1 MFLQAVPKF
10 DKFRLSNLQFCT
22 AIRFRY
28 QFPMAR
34 HRSGMR
40 CTCKVGNDYVVIDS
54 KGHHILTGCTQN
66 GSKRI
71 TLHNAIVHSINNCLK
86 YCGCWTQ
93 LEERAFPGHDA
104 KPDISIRHPI
114 HSNKNDLFLDVSI
127 ATPYIG
133 IQRGRTEPPL
143 LNRQPDMAAVKTK
156 LRAAKSRYSQK
167 ITKYAP
173 FMQTRPDAEF
183 LPFVFETSGAIHAD
197 ATQLLSKYANHAAD
211 IKKIPQAI
219 IYDYFLK
226 IVSVAFQRNLAD
238 SICSRLHNLSS
249 KTPME
254 IVHPEFNPN
263 NILAQTISN

>member
-1 MFLQAVPKF
+1 
-10 DKFRLSNLQFCT
+10 
-22 AIRFRY
+22 
-28 QFPMAR
+28 
-34 HRSGMR
+34 
-40 CTCKVGNDYVVIDS
+40 
-54 KGHHILTGCTQN
+54 
-66 GSKRI
+66 
-71 TLHNAIVHSINNCLK
+71 
-86 YCGCWTQ
+86 
-93 LEERAFPGHDA
+93 
-104 KPDISIRHPI
+104 
-114 HSNKNDLFLDVSI
+114 
-127 ATPYIG
+127 
-133 IQRGRTEPPL
+133 
-143 LNRQPDMAAVKTK
+143 MAAVKTK

-183 LPFVFETSGAIHAD
+183 LPFVFETSGAMHAD

-254 IVHPEFNPN
+254 TVHPEFNPN